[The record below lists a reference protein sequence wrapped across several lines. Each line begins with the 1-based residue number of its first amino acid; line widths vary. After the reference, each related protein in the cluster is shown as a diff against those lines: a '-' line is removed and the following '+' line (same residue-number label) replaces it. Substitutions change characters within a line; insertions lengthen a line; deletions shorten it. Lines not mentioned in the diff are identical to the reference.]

1 MNAQSAD
8 SADADLNRD
17 VDSETASTSE
27 DLAESVGSRDRRN
40 RILAVVVVVLIIGL
54 TVAAG
59 AFSWK
64 HHQDEQVD
72 DRASEAKTFAEKAVV
87 RLLAYTPEN
96 ISSDLDAESGLLTG
110 AFRKDYRDLVTETIA
125 PAAANS
131 KVTTKADVVSA
142 GVIAS
147 TANRVDLLLF
157 LNVTSTTAADRTPQV
172 NGSRIEVRVER
183 VRGSWRISKMDPV

>member
-1 MNAQSAD
+1 VSTD
-8 SADADLNRD
+8 STEADLNRD
-17 VDSETASTSE
+17 GDPETASTSE
-27 DLAESVGSRDRRN
+27 DLAESVGSPGGRN
-40 RILAVVVVVLIIGL
+40 RILAAVAVVLIIAL
-54 TVAAG
+54 SVAAG
-59 AFSWK
+59 ALSWK

-72 DRASEAKTFAEKAVV
+72 HRASEAKTFAEKAVV

-110 AFRKDYRDLVTETIA
+110 SFRKDYRDLVTETIA
-125 PAAANS
+125 PAAEKS
-131 KVTTKADVVSA
+131 KVTTSADVVSA
-142 GVIAS
+142 GVINS

-157 LNVTSTTAADRTPQV
+157 LNVSSTTAADRTPQV